1 MVELDEKQEEIVYY
15 NNGNPLS
22 VEAGP
27 GAGKTRV
34 IIEKIKYLI
43 NDVKIDPESLL
54 VITFTRKAA
63 EELENRLIK
72 SNIPKSVIDLM
83 QISTIHGFCS
93 KVLDDNGAVGLD
105 VIGDELSEKNMM
117 FISKHL
123 VDLGFV
129 DEYKIK
135 TKDVIDVMRKYE
147 EYTLFKVNT
156 GCLVDYIR
164 QTRPISKYYLDF
176 VKKYMEENNGEF
188 PFDDIMDDDELK
200 KSYYNAKY
208 LKIAQ
213 SYPTYIKLLN
223 DENLTNYSL
232 MQVKTLEILEKYP
245 QTQFKNILI
254 DEFQDTD
261 LV

>member
-105 VIGDELSEKNMM
+105 VIGNELSEKNMM
-117 FISKHL
+117 FYIETSC
-123 VDLGFV
+123 GFG
-129 DEYKIK
+129 
-135 TKDVIDVMRKYE
+135 
-147 EYTLFKVNT
+147 F
-156 GCLVDYIR
+156 C
-164 QTRPISKYYLDF
+164 
-176 VKKYMEENNGEF
+176 
-188 PFDDIMDDDELK
+188 
-200 KSYYNAKY
+200 
-208 LKIAQ
+208 
-213 SYPTYIKLLN
+213 
-223 DENLTNYSL
+223 
-232 MQVKTLEILEKYP
+232 
-245 QTQFKNILI
+245 
-254 DEFQDTD
+254 
-261 LV
+261 

>member
-1 MVELDEKQEEIVYY
+1 MIELDEKQEEIVYY

-93 KVLDDNGAVGLD
+93 NDRD
-105 VIGDELSEKNMM
+105 
-117 FISKHL
+117 
-123 VDLGFV
+123 
-129 DEYKIK
+129 
-135 TKDVIDVMRKYE
+135 RKS
-147 EYTLFKVNT
+147 V
-156 GCLVDYIR
+156 V
-164 QTRPISKYYLDF
+164 
-176 VKKYMEENNGEF
+176 
-188 PFDDIMDDDELK
+188 
-200 KSYYNAKY
+200 
-208 LKIAQ
+208 
-213 SYPTYIKLLN
+213 
-223 DENLTNYSL
+223 
-232 MQVKTLEILEKYP
+232 
-245 QTQFKNILI
+245 
-254 DEFQDTD
+254 
-261 LV
+261 

>member
-83 QISTIHGFCS
+83 
-93 KVLDDNGAVGLD
+93 
-105 VIGDELSEKNMM
+105 
-117 FISKHL
+117 
-123 VDLGFV
+123 
-129 DEYKIK
+129 
-135 TKDVIDVMRKYE
+135 
-147 EYTLFKVNT
+147 
-156 GCLVDYIR
+156 
-164 QTRPISKYYLDF
+164 
-176 VKKYMEENNGEF
+176 
-188 PFDDIMDDDELK
+188 
-200 KSYYNAKY
+200 
-208 LKIAQ
+208 
-213 SYPTYIKLLN
+213 
-223 DENLTNYSL
+223 
-232 MQVKTLEILEKYP
+232 
-245 QTQFKNILI
+245 
-254 DEFQDTD
+254 
-261 LV
+261 